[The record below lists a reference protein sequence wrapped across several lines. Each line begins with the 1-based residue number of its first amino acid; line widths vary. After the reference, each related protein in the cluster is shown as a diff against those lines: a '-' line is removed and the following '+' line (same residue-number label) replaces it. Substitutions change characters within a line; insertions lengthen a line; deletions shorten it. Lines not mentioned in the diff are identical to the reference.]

1 MKIKVLGAHN
11 TESRSTKH
19 VCLLIDNILALDAGG
34 LTSALSFRDQMKLK
48 AILLTHHHY
57 DHIRDIPALAM
68 NLFLRVKSLDIY
80 THQTVYDSLTK
91 YFLNGDLYPE
101 FHKRPQENPTLKI
114 HVLDLFQKAI
124 IEGYSV
130 QPVPVKHSI
139 PAMGYQIISPDN
151 KSLFYTGD
159 TGPVFSGLIQHIS
172 PLVLFIDVTASNRWE
187 ESANRTGHLSP
198 NLLKQELIRFR
209 EVKGYLPRVFAV
221 HMNPDLEKEI
231 EAETFSVAESLGADI
246 RLAFEG
252 MEIEV

>member
-11 TESRSTKH
+11 TDSRNTRH
-19 VCLLIDNILALDAGG
+19 VCLLIDDILALDAGG

-57 DHIRDIPALAM
+57 DHVRDIPALAM
-68 NLFLRVKSLDIY
+68 NLFLRVKSIDIY

-91 YFLNGDLYPE
+91 YMLNGDLYPE
-101 FHKRPQENPTLKI
+101 FHKRPQENPTLKFHI
-114 HVLDLFQKAI
+114 LDLFQKTL

-130 QPVPVKHSI
+130 QPVPVKHSV
-139 PAMGYQIISPDN
+139 PAMGYQIVSKDN

-159 TGPVFSGLIQHIS
+159 TGQVFASLTQHIS
-172 PLVLFIDVTASNRWE
+172 PLVLFIELTASNRWE

-198 NLLKQELIRFR
+198 NLLKQELVHFR
-209 EVKGYLPRVFAV
+209 EVRGYLPRVFTV